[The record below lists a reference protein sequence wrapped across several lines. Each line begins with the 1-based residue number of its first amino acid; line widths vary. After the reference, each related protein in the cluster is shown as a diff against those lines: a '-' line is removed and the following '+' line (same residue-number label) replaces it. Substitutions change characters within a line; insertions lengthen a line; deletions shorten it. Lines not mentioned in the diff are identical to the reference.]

1 MPRRV
6 ARSSPNLSGS
16 TAAFCRGQVS
26 FAKTCADLLCT
37 TLTEFND
44 HFDKTMFTKHL
55 LKLLPS
61 KAARDQRR
69 HRTEIAEI
77 RRHEKEW
84 QRRPHSELQE
94 RMTSWR
100 DEFAKVPT
108 SELANRMRR
117 IRLQA
122 IGMICAAAAQLC
134 QRSESS
140 PEHEWDMRPYDVQ
153 LLGGLALGQR
163 TVAELATGEGKT
175 LVATVPACLYALAGR
190 GVHVVTANDYL
201 ARRDA
206 AWMGQLYEYLGFSV
220 ASIYNGQDPEE
231 RRSSYR
237 CDITYGTASEFGFDY
252 LRDHSVVIDPA
263 DRIQRQPFYALVDEA
278 DSILIDEARVPL
290 IISAPSDRSEA
301 GVYRQAAP
309 KVAKLVKQQHRLC
322 NKMVEEV
329 RREMGSEELSW
340 EAGEKLYLVQ
350 LGQPL
355 NRSLVKLKERS
366 DVARL
371 LEKVALSFHRDDQ
384 RKRLIALKE
393 ELYFSIEERSG
404 AADLTDL
411 GCAFLAPDSPEAF
424 TLPPFDP
431 EETPEQEAK
440 RIEIAGRIH
449 AISQLLKAYTLYERN
464 VDYLVEEG
472 EVIIIDRER
481 DRPMPGRRWSEGLHQ
496 AVEAKERVRIHEES
510 DTIATI
516 TVQNYF
522 RLYPHLAGMTGTA
535 SDSADEF
542 EEIYGLTVMETPTN
556 RPCVRVDDEDRI
568 FKTRREKYKA
578 VVDEIAAAHATG
590 QPVLVGTGSVEAS
603 ELVSRMLKRR
613 GIQHALLNA
622 KHHGREAEVVAEAG
636 KPGAV
641 TISTNMAGRGT
652 DIRLSGGVAELGGLY
667 VIGTERHESRRV
679 DRQLRGR
686 CARQGDPG
694 RSCFFVSFEDEL
706 LRRFGNHERLL
717 KIMDLAGHEEGEPLE
732 HHWLSKAIRSAQR
745 RVETSHFEARKHV
758 LRFDNVLAR
767 QRWELY
773 EWRDRILDEEPSE
786 VVLTAIG
793 EQEGGEEAEIGIV
806 RNQYQKRRDG
816 IEDLEGLTR
825 CERRG
830 LLEVIDRGWREH
842 LERTE
847 VLREQGGL
855 ARHAQQDPLLEY
867 RRSASL
873 AFRELWTRLEEEISG
888 SLFVGIDR
896 WKAESA
902 QRMQAQAVRQQIQAK
917 LAELRDSDSGD
928 GLTKVGRNAPC
939 PCQSGKKYKKCCG

>member
-1 MPRRV
+1 M
-6 ARSSPNLSGS
+6 L
-16 TAAFCRGQVS
+16 
-26 FAKTCADLLCT
+26 
-37 TLTEFND
+37 
-44 HFDKTMFTKHL
+44 TKHL
-55 LKLLPS
+55 LKMLPS
-61 KAARDQRR
+61 KAARDLRR
-69 HRTEIAEI
+69 HRAAVSEI
-77 RRHEKEW
+77 RSHERAW
-84 QRRPHSELQE
+84 QDRPPSELRQQ
-94 RMTSWR
+94 MSDWR
-100 DEFAKVPT
+100 RELDGLPPSDLAKT
-108 SELANRMRR
+108 FRR
-117 IRLQA
+117 IRLQV
-122 IGMICAAAAQLC
+122 IGVVCAAATQLC
-134 QRSESS
+134 QRAEGSSEFD
-140 PEHEWDMRPYDVQ
+140 WDMRPYDVQ
-153 LLGGLALGQR
+153 LVGGLALQQR

-206 AWMGQLYEYLGFSV
+206 EWMVPLYHHLGLSV
-220 ASIYNGQDPEE
+220 SAIFNGQDREE
-231 RRSSYR
+231 RREAYR
-237 CDITYGTASEFGFDY
+237 SDVTYGTACEFGFDY
-252 LRDHSVVIDPA
+252 LRDHSVITEPEN
-263 DRIQRQPFYALVDEA
+263 RIQRKPFYALVDEA

-301 GVYRQAAP
+301 GSYRQSAP
-309 KVAKLVKQQHRLC
+309 RVAQLVKAQRRLC
-322 NKMVEEV
+322 NKMVDDV
-329 RREMGSEELSW
+329 RKALGAGPDGVPSW
-340 EAGEKLYLVQ
+340 EDAEKLYLVQ

-355 NRSLVKLKERS
+355 NRSLVKLKERPE
-366 DVARL
+366 VARL
-371 LEKVALSFHRDDQ
+371 LEKVALSFHREDQ
-384 RKRLIALKE
+384 RARLIELKE
-393 ELYFSIEERSG
+393 ELFFTIEERSG
-404 AADLTDL
+404 VADLTDEGRL
-411 GCAFLAPDSPEAF
+411 FLAPDSPEAF
-424 TLPPFDP
+424 TLPPLDP
-431 EETPEQEAK
+431 EESPEEEAK

-449 AISQLLKAYTLYERN
+449 AISQLLKAYTLYERD
-464 VDYLVEEG
+464 VDYMVEEG

-535 SDSADEF
+535 SDSAEEF
-542 EEIYGLTVMETPTN
+542 EEIYGLEVVEIPTN
-556 RPCVRVDDEDRI
+556 RPCVRIDDEDRI

-578 VVDEIAAAHATG
+578 VVEEIAAVHQSE

-613 GIQHALLNA
+613 GIRHELLNA
-622 KHHGREAEVVAEAG
+622 KHHAREAEIVAEAG

-652 DIRLSGGVAELGGLY
+652 DIRLAEGVAERGGLY

-732 HHWLSKAIRSAQR
+732 HRWLSKAIRSAQR
-745 RVETSHFEARKHV
+745 RVENSHFEARKHV

-773 EWRDRILDEEPSE
+773 RWRDRILDQDPCK
-786 VVLTAIG
+786 VVLAAMR
-793 EQEGGEEAEIGIV
+793 EQEGAEESGREDLQD
-806 RNQYQKRRDG
+806 RYQERREQ
-816 IEDLEGLTR
+816 IEDLEGLTKW
-825 CERRG
+825 ERRG
-830 LLEVIDRGWREH
+830 LLEILDRGWREH
-842 LERTE
+842 LEMTE

-855 ARHAQQDPLLEY
+855 SRHAQQDPLLEY
-867 RRSASL
+867 RRSAAL
-873 AFRELWTRLEEEISG
+873 AFGDLWNRLEREIG
-888 SLFVGIDR
+888 ESLFTGLDR
-896 WKAESA
+896 WDEERAHQIQVES
-902 QRMQAQAVRQQIQAK
+902 VRQRIQAK
-917 LAELRDSDSGD
+917 LAERREADSADAHK
-928 GLTKVGRNAPC
+928 KVGRNAPC